1 MTASVGA
8 SLPPLMFTPKFSM
21 KLAFSTLKKRIG
33 HTVREMP
40 ILPIFVISFVLAIFF
55 VPYFFTAYNLKNYIL
70 QSVDLLII
78 ACGLTFVVL
87 NGGIDFSATSVLTLG
102 SVVGAYIMALSPLS
116 GTPVLSIPVAIFAMM
131 GIGLLVGSINGFAV
145 IKLKMPS
152 FITTLATQLVFLGIA
167 VLFTSMVSDTASIS
181 GLPEAFFVLGGS
193 GKYFLVP
200 VSIAI
205 IIWLFS
211 YWLLSRTI
219 FGKRVY
225 AIGVNPK
232 VAFISGVPV
241 KKTIFMLMAIS
252 GLYAGIASII
262 ATARNQV
269 GMSSLGDKMFITII
283 ASVIVG
289 GTSTSGGFGGVKET
303 LFGVLFITL
312 INNTMNLLGVGWYT
326 IMIVLGVLIIISAMS
341 SFVMHNR
348 PKRTRIKKV

>member
-1 MTASVGA
+1 MS
-8 SLPPLMFTPKFSM
+8 PLIFTPKFSM
-21 KLAFSTLKKRIG
+21 KLALSNLKKIIG

-40 ILPIFVISFVLAIFF
+40 ILPIFVVSFILAIFF
-55 VPYFFTAYNLKNYIL
+55 VPYFFTVYNLKNYIL

-116 GTPVLSIPVAIFAMM
+116 GTPALSIPIAIFVMM

-145 IKLKMPS
+145 ITLKMPS

-167 VLFTSMVSDTASIS
+167 VLFTSMVSDTAAIS

-200 VSIAI
+200 VSIAF

-225 AIGVNPK
+225 AVGVNPK
-232 VAFISGVPV
+232 VAFVSGVPV
-241 KKTIFMLMAIS
+241 KKTIFILMAMS

-326 IMIVLGVLIIISAMS
+326 IMIVLGALIIISAMS
-341 SFVMHNR
+341 SFVMQNR
-348 PKRTRIKKV
+348 SNRTRIKKV